1 MQTNP
6 LALFG
11 DHLARLRKAR
21 GWSQEKLALESGLAR
36 SYVSGIERGR
46 RNVALVNI
54 CVLADTLGVP
64 TSEMLRFA
72 QASAGAEDASA
83 QSGRTPLP
91 QISRSLC
98 KLENRDQVW
107 LAEIIRSL
115 SSRLSHAAP
124 PATIDT
130 TDTSNTTNTSN
141 AIDTAGTYVQTSADA
156 QAGEADATASDRED
170 DAEDVCAIN
179 NTDNANEAAA
189 LSRPSLEGGPARVPS
204 PPGFDARYRA
214 QHRLTPPA
222 QTRYDAADAV
232 HDAPATSAS
241 VEASS
246 AAGKPSSIGDPMD
259 DRQTASGVAR
269 PSASDRISR
278 EGSLRL
284 PGNDET

>member
-72 QASAGAEDASA
+72 QATPGAEDAA
-83 QSGRTPLP
+83 VPTDRTPLP

-98 KLENRDQVW
+98 RLENRDQVW

-115 SSRLSHAAP
+115 SSRLCHAVPPAVRSLAP
-124 PATIDT
+124 PSATVSSASAHDGDFDNEST
-130 TDTSNTTNTSN
+130 ESDALDDDDELNALSGADKENAPESFDTSHPSFGNAPARAPIDPRFDAGFPARHQLAPTSQ
-141 AIDTAGTYVQTSADA
+141 ASYRIADDTANASHS
-156 QAGEADATASDRED
+156 ATASS
-170 DAEDVCAIN
+170 V
-179 NTDNANEAAA
+179 TDNTT
-189 LSRPSLEGGPARVPS
+189 
-204 PPGFDARYRA
+204 
-214 QHRLTPPA
+214 TPLRICEPDRSSGSDRD
-222 QTRYDAADAV
+222 TSS
-232 HDAPATSAS
+232 APAIEPRSDTS
-241 VEASS
+241 
-246 AAGKPSSIGDPMD
+246 GHDDP
-259 DRQTASGVAR
+259 R
-269 PSASDRISR
+269 
-278 EGSLRL
+278 RL
-284 PGNDET
+284 PSGDEE

>member
-72 QASAGAEDASA
+72 QASATTQDAAATSE
-83 QSGRTPLP
+83 RTPLP

-98 KLENRDQVW
+98 KLENRDQIW

-115 SSRLSHAAP
+115 SSRLSHASPAP
-124 PATIDT
+124 DIGAHSAIAQPAVGP
-130 TDTSNTTNTSN
+130 
-141 AIDTAGTYVQTSADA
+141 AGASLQNDHRAGIRTSAEDA
-156 QAGEADATASDRED
+156 RGIRAAEMTGEVGETEAVEVPDVADVPDVPD
-170 DAEDVCAIN
+170 VAE
-179 NTDNANEAAA
+179 TDMAVDNPE
-189 LSRPSLEGGPARVPS
+189 RPEYPS
-204 PPGFDARYRA
+204 PETRRPIPGHDVRCAAVDPGFDARSPV
-214 QHRLTPPA
+214 TPQFA
-222 QTRYDAADAV
+222 
-232 HDAPATSAS
+232 
-241 VEASS
+241 
-246 AAGKPSSIGDPMD
+246 
-259 DRQTASGVAR
+259 ASGTAPKAPGAHEDSR
-269 PSASDRISR
+269 HFPISD
-278 EGSLRL
+278 
-284 PGNDET
+284 DE

>member
-72 QASAGAEDASA
+72 QAAPGAQDTSAPSD
-83 QSGRTPLP
+83 RTPLP

-98 KLENRDQVW
+98 RLENRDQVW

-124 PATIDT
+124 PGSTHAVT
-130 TDTSNTTNTSN
+130 
-141 AIDTAGTYVQTSADA
+141 QTSAVSR
-156 QAGEADATASDRED
+156 AGHNDRIEKED
-170 DAEDVCAIN
+170 DEDPDAFPDAVDAER
-179 NTDNANEAAA
+179 AND
-189 LSRPSLEGGPARVPS
+189 ARVPR
-204 PPGFDARYRA
+204 PPLGNVPASAQFAASMETVYRVDDDADR
-214 QHRLTPPA
+214 PA
-222 QTRYDAADAV
+222 DTRMHIREPAHTSSD
-232 HDAPATSAS
+232 DAPPSPDPATTHRSDAIAREDS
-241 VEASS
+241 RRFPNDDEA
-246 AAGKPSSIGDPMD
+246 
-259 DRQTASGVAR
+259 
-269 PSASDRISR
+269 
-278 EGSLRL
+278 
-284 PGNDET
+284 

>member
-72 QASAGAEDASA
+72 QAASGAEDTAAPSD
-83 QSGRTPLP
+83 RTPLP
-91 QISRSLC
+91 QISRSIC
-98 KLENRDQVW
+98 RLENRDQVW

-124 PATIDT
+124 PVIA
-130 TDTSNTTNTSN
+130 
-141 AIDTAGTYVQTSADA
+141 APYADA
-156 QAGEADATASDRED
+156 SAMSSAARD
-170 DAEDVCAIN
+170 DAEDAQDDLNDLDGLDDHHEVDEA
-179 NTDNANEAAA
+179 DNVIET
-189 LSRPSLEGGPARVPS
+189 RPSFGNGLGHTAID
-204 PPGFDARYRA
+204 PGFAARRQLAASPEENYRA
-214 QHRLTPPA
+214 VDDMAKPA
-222 QTRYDAADAV
+222 DTTTHIRE
-232 HDAPATSAS
+232 PERTSSGNTNAS
-241 VEASS
+241 
-246 AAGKPSSIGDPMD
+246 GDPDASHRSDAIAREDSRRFPGD
-259 DRQTASGVAR
+259 DDA
-269 PSASDRISR
+269 
-278 EGSLRL
+278 
-284 PGNDET
+284 

>member
-72 QASAGAEDASA
+72 QAASGAGDTTAPSE
-83 QSGRTPLP
+83 RTPLP

-98 KLENRDQVW
+98 RLENRDQVW

-124 PATIDT
+124 AVARPGTDCGAASPSTHGDNVGDEGEDLDDID
-130 TDTSNTTNTSN
+130 
-141 AIDTAGTYVQTSADA
+141 
-156 QAGEADATASDRED
+156 DATASRPSFSNAPQRALVGPGSPAPHQFAASMEAGYRVDDDRANCANTATHVREPEHMSSGNANTSGEPASTHRSDAIARED
-170 DAEDVCAIN
+170 
-179 NTDNANEAAA
+179 
-189 LSRPSLEGGPARVPS
+189 SRR
-204 PPGFDARYRA
+204 F
-214 QHRLTPPA
+214 
-222 QTRYDAADAV
+222 
-232 HDAPATSAS
+232 
-241 VEASS
+241 
-246 AAGKPSSIGDPMD
+246 
-259 DRQTASGVAR
+259 ASG
-269 PSASDRISR
+269 
-278 EGSLRL
+278 E
-284 PGNDET
+284 EE

>member
-72 QASAGAEDASA
+72 QAASGTEDASA
-83 QSGRTPLP
+83 PSARTPLP

-98 KLENRDQVW
+98 RLENRDQVW

-124 PATIDT
+124 PGGPRPAADTCAMPHVEHDGRGQEDKDLDALDDADDACQANANVRHAAFGNIPERSVVEPGVSAHRQFAASNDTGFQVDDRKRLAHATTHIREPAHLSSDDT
-130 TDTSNTTNTSN
+130 PPSDTPAATQRSD
-141 AIDTAGTYVQTSADA
+141 AIV
-156 QAGEADATASDRED
+156 RED
-170 DAEDVCAIN
+170 SRRFPNDDDA
-179 NTDNANEAAA
+179 
-189 LSRPSLEGGPARVPS
+189 
-204 PPGFDARYRA
+204 
-214 QHRLTPPA
+214 
-222 QTRYDAADAV
+222 
-232 HDAPATSAS
+232 
-241 VEASS
+241 
-246 AAGKPSSIGDPMD
+246 
-259 DRQTASGVAR
+259 
-269 PSASDRISR
+269 
-278 EGSLRL
+278 
-284 PGNDET
+284 

>member
-72 QASAGAEDASA
+72 QAGAGNAEDASMT
-83 QSGRTPLP
+83 SERTPLP

-124 PATIDT
+124 PA
-130 TDTSNTTNTSN
+130 
-141 AIDTAGTYVQTSADA
+141 
-156 QAGEADATASDRED
+156 
-170 DAEDVCAIN
+170 
-179 NTDNANEAAA
+179 
-189 LSRPSLEGGPARVPS
+189 
-204 PPGFDARYRA
+204 
-214 QHRLTPPA
+214 
-222 QTRYDAADAV
+222 
-232 HDAPATSAS
+232 ATSAYAPS
-241 VEASS
+241 SPGTASAGVHAGPFHDVHNVDDGDDMDDADSIDAVGGFDHVTRSEAPPTSFDGTAARAAIGPDFDTRFPVRHQLSS
-246 AAGKPSSIGDPMD
+246 ASPETFPGVSETSVDTHDPATNASAHHIGDPD
-259 DRQTASGVAR
+259 PRRDSETNLSPRTAAAPGAGVIAR
-269 PSASDRISR
+269 
-278 EGSLRL
+278 EESLRW
-284 PGNDET
+284 PRSDDERE

>member
-11 DHLARLRKAR
+11 DHLACLRKAR

-72 QASAGAEDASA
+72 PAATGAQDGTTLSE
-83 QSGRTPLP
+83 RTPLP

-115 SSRLSHAAP
+115 SSRLSHV
-124 PATIDT
+124 ATSDRRV
-130 TDTSNTTNTSN
+130 
-141 AIDTAGTYVQTSADA
+141 ATALPDNDADA
-156 QAGEADATASDRED
+156 GIPVDEADAPDSTSELSAIDGVDAHASDGDTFD
-170 DAEDVCAIN
+170 DTRQPVDGHARGLAVDAGFAARHPAHRHRTSPMDTPRQMAGNIVGIVKASDTPVPLHAPKAVDGIPG
-179 NTDNANEAAA
+179 TDRYDGASSATPT
-189 LSRPSLEGGPARVPS
+189 RPSLPVS
-204 PPGFDARYRA
+204 PKSDAHTQDGVRRY
-214 QHRLTPPA
+214 P
-222 QTRYDAADAV
+222 AAD
-232 HDAPATSAS
+232 
-241 VEASS
+241 E
-246 AAGKPSSIGDPMD
+246 
-259 DRQTASGVAR
+259 
-269 PSASDRISR
+269 
-278 EGSLRL
+278 E
-284 PGNDET
+284 

>member
-72 QASAGAEDASA
+72 QATPGAQDTNAPSD
-83 QSGRTPLP
+83 RTPLP

-98 KLENRDQVW
+98 RLENRDQVW

-124 PATIDT
+124 PGSTRPATEASAVTRAEHNDRIEKTDDEDPDVFLDAVDAAPANDARASRPPFGNVSASPQFATSMETVYRVDDDADRPDDT
-130 TDTSNTTNTSN
+130 RMHIREPARTSS
-141 AIDTAGTYVQTSADA
+141 DDA
-156 QAGEADATASDRED
+156 PPSHDPAATHRSDVIARED
-170 DAEDVCAIN
+170 
-179 NTDNANEAAA
+179 
-189 LSRPSLEGGPARVPS
+189 SRRFPS
-204 PPGFDARYRA
+204 
-214 QHRLTPPA
+214 
-222 QTRYDAADAV
+222 
-232 HDAPATSAS
+232 
-241 VEASS
+241 
-246 AAGKPSSIGDPMD
+246 GDD
-259 DRQTASGVAR
+259 D
-269 PSASDRISR
+269 
-278 EGSLRL
+278 
-284 PGNDET
+284 

>member
-72 QASAGAEDASA
+72 QATSGAADNAAPSD
-83 QSGRTPLP
+83 RTPLP

-98 KLENRDQVW
+98 RLENRDQVW

-124 PATIDT
+124 PVTPSPSANPSAMSGAAHDDAGNEREDLSDRDDHNDFNEADEAIEMHPAFGHASRHTAIEPGLAARHQLDASPDATYRMADDMAEPADT
-130 TDTSNTTNTSN
+130 TTHIREPERTSSGNT
-141 AIDTAGTYVQTSADA
+141 
-156 QAGEADATASDRED
+156 
-170 DAEDVCAIN
+170 
-179 NTDNANEAAA
+179 
-189 LSRPSLEGGPARVPS
+189 
-204 PPGFDARYRA
+204 
-214 QHRLTPPA
+214 
-222 QTRYDAADAV
+222 
-232 HDAPATSAS
+232 
-241 VEASS
+241 S
-246 AAGKPSSIGDPMD
+246 AAGDPDAAHRSDAIAHEDSRRFHND
-259 DRQTASGVAR
+259 DEV
-269 PSASDRISR
+269 
-278 EGSLRL
+278 
-284 PGNDET
+284 